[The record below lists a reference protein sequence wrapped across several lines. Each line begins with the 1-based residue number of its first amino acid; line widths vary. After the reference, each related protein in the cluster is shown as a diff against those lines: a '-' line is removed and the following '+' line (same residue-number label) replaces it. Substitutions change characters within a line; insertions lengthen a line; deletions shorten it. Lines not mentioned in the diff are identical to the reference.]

1 MHIFKNCIWWD
12 RKMQGEKKVQKEKED
27 SLIVYVYM
35 LIEHAL
41 LPLSI
46 SIKRVHFLVNKT
58 TVWF

>member
-1 MHIFKNCIWWD
+1 
-12 RKMQGEKKVQKEKED
+12 MQGEKKVQKEKED